1 MDSVQHAD
9 GTWFR
14 PPGSN
19 IEMQRGEP
27 VGGSL
32 LLRVRGEIDGS
43 DADALGREMGALIS
57 RAGVSGL
64 VLDLTR
70 VEFLGSFAMA
80 ALVRA
85 SNTAVG
91 HGVRFTVVS
100 GPANRAVRRPITLAG
115 VDALLEL
122 VESLDDLRA

>member
-1 MDSVQHAD
+1 MESIQHAD

-14 PPGSN
+14 SPGSS
-19 IEMQRGEP
+19 IEMQRGDP
-27 VGGSL
+27 VGGSV

-43 DADALGREMGALIS
+43 DADALGREMAELIA
-57 RAGVSGL
+57 RADVSGL

-85 SNTAVG
+85 SNRATE

-115 VDALLEL
+115 VDTLLEL